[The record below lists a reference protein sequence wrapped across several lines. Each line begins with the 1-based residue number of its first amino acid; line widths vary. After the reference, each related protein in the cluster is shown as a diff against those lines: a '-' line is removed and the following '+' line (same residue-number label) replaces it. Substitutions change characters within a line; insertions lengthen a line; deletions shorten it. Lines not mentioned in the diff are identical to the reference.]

1 MVGVKSR
8 ESRCVQ
14 IPHMQNKRTKTL
26 ENHPVKG
33 PEMDT
38 RVDRLDFVVN
48 TWRLVFEIIPG
59 RGFHGSPYNPVGPKL
74 RVGLRWIF
82 RHSSDDSE
90 TVGCRFYFS

>member
-14 IPHMQNKRTKTL
+14 IPHMQNKWTEIL

-48 TWRLVFEIIPG
+48 TWRSVFEIIPE
-59 RGFHGSPYNPVGPKL
+59 RGFYSNPV
-74 RVGLRWIF
+74 
-82 RHSSDDSE
+82 
-90 TVGCRFYFS
+90 